1 MKKLFLLLISVALFS
16 ACKSKSSSTS
26 SSIFSSKPKIEVLAS
41 EDVNPALESRAYE
54 FGKRILNTC
63 NTSKFKPFTTEE
75 ATEKV
80 IQNTTLER
88 LSSTCQKYLIKY
100 GRFKD
105 IKLVEVIKNNSDNSY
120 IFRYKA
126 EYQRDYKQKE
136 LQVILNEENKVSA
149 IKSTD
154 WADVYVP

>member
-1 MKKLFLLLISVALFS
+1 MKKLFLVIIAIATLS
-16 ACKSKSSSTS
+16 ACKSKSSSTAAT
-26 SSIFSSKPKIEVLAS
+26 KKAKIEILAS
-41 EDVNPALESRAYE
+41 EEVNPVLKSKAYDL
-54 FGKRILNTC
+54 GKRILNTC

-75 ATEKV
+75 ATDKV

-100 GRFKD
+100 GQFKD
-105 IKLVEVIKNNSDNSY
+105 IKLVEVIKNNTDNTH

-126 EYQRDYKQKE
+126 EYQRKFTQKE
-136 LQVILNEENKVSA
+136 LQVTMNEENKVSA

-154 WADVYVP
+154 WTDVYVP